1 MSRGDS
7 KKDGKTSLALL
18 DYIRTA
24 KILILMKKLL
34 RKNSLLLVSF
44 LLLGYVLQ
52 AQDTYLRNTSADVQG
67 YIFNLSLHDDT
78 NEIKGETIATVAFKN
93 EVNEFSLDLVAKS
106 GTYGMEVLGV
116 FEDSIKANYS
126 HEGNKIRIIPSAK
139 EAKQRVYTI
148 QYQGIPERGLV
159 IDTTKF
165 GQRSFFGDNW
175 PNLARHWL
183 PSVDHPSDKA
193 SVEFRITAPD
203 HYDVVATGEKIE
215 ESNLGNGAKLT
226 SYKEA
231 APVAM
236 KVVTVGVTKFASK
249 VLDEV
254 EGIPVSAWVYPENRL
269 DGFSDYSVA
278 TNVLK
283 YFIDRIGP
291 YSYAKLA
298 NMQAK
303 TQWGGLENA
312 GTISYFEN
320 SVTGK
325 NEVEG
330 LIAHEIAHQWFGNSA
345 SENDWNH
352 VWLSEGFATYF
363 AILYQESVY
372 GDEKRKEELAID
384 RKQIIEYYAKNPSP
398 IVDPSIK
405 DPMKVLS
412 TNTYQK
418 GGWILNMLRHKLG
431 DKTFWKGIKAYYKK
445 YRNSN
450 AMTVDFQKAM
460 EEASGQN
467 LESFFQQWIFTKGYP
482 EIKYNWTYKKGKVNI
497 TINQIQD
504 YHIFEFPMEVEIK
517 KNGKSVISSVQVNTK
532 ESTFEIAVDSRPEA
546 VNFDPNLWLL
556 FEEK

>member
-1 MSRGDS
+1 ML
-7 KKDGKTSLALL
+7 KNYFLFVALL
-18 DYIRTA
+18 FIA
-24 KILILMKKLL
+24 HLL
-34 RKNSLLLVSF
+34 S
-44 LLLGYVLQ
+44 
-52 AQDTYLRNTSADVQG
+52 AQDTYQRNTSADVKG
-67 YIFNLSLHDDT
+67 YIFNLSLNDDS
-78 NEIKGETIATVAFKN
+78 NEIKGETIATVDFKN
-93 EVNEFSLDLVAKS
+93 EVNEFVLDLIAKS
-106 GTYGMEVLGV
+106 ELYGMEVTGV
-116 FEDSIKANYS
+116 FEDSTKARYT
-126 HEGNKIRIIPSAK
+126 HEDNKIRITPISNK
-139 EAKQRVYTI
+139 KKNRIFKI
-148 QYQGIPERGLV
+148 QYRGTAEKGLI

-183 PSVDHPSDKA
+183 PSIDHPYDKA
-193 SVEFRITAPD
+193 SIEFRITAPD

-215 ESNLGNGAKLT
+215 ESYLGNGYKLT
-226 SYKEA
+226 TYKET

-236 KVVTVGVTKFASK
+236 KVVTIGVAKFATK
-249 VLDEV
+249 VLGEV

-269 DGFSDYSVA
+269 DGFSDYGVA
-278 TNVLK
+278 TDVMK
-283 YFIDRIGP
+283 YFMGNIGP

-312 GTISYFEN
+312 GTIAYFEN

-363 AILYQESVY
+363 TILYLESVY
-372 GDEKRKEELAID
+372 GDTKRKEELVLD
-384 RKQIIEYYAKNPSP
+384 RKQIIDYYQKKPSP

-418 GGWILNMLRHKLG
+418 GGWVLNMLRHKLG
-431 DKTFWKGIKAYYKK
+431 DETFWKGIRMYYSK

-450 AMTVDFQKAM
+450 AMTDDFRKVM
-460 EEASGQN
+460 EEASGEN
-467 LESFFQQWIFTKGYP
+467 LNVFFQQWVFTKGYP
-482 EIKYNWTYKKGKVNI
+482 ELKWAWNYKKGKVVLNI
-497 TINQIQD
+497 DQVQE
-504 YHIFEFPMEVEIK
+504 HHLFEFPLEIAIEK
-517 KNGKSVISSVQVNTK
+517 EGSSVISKIQVNK
-532 ESTFEIAVDSRPEA
+532 KKSTFEIEVDSRPDSI
-546 VNFDPNLWLL
+546 VLDPNLWLL
-556 FEEK
+556 FAEK